1 MTTQQIEER
10 LAMTQAYQSI
20 EKLIHKTIWDFMRKY
35 GGDYD
40 DLLSVCHE
48 AFVFA
53 YNKHENKRAK
63 LTTWV
68 QRIIWQRMTQHSIRE
83 KRRKQ
88 NQHHI
93 PVEDLGLPSSLA
105 PSDYNKIL
113 ENLSCDAWQIA
124 LAILIIPNTTLFA
137 SKIEERRP
145 YKLRRAARNMFYCSG
160 WCEARWNNAVA
171 EIKSV

>member
-10 LAMTQAYQSI
+10 LAMTQAYQST
-20 EKLIHKTIWDFMRKY
+20 EKLIYKTIWDFVRKY
-35 GGDYD
+35 GGDSE
-40 DLLSVCHE
+40 DLLSICHE
-48 AFVFA
+48 AFITA
-53 YNKHENKRAK
+53 YNTHDITKTKF
-63 LTTWV
+63 TTWIRNCLWWAMYRF
-68 QRIIWQRMTQHSIRE
+68 QFQEKKRTNRQHNTPI
-83 KRRKQ
+83 
-88 NQHHI
+88 
-93 PVEDLGLPSSLA
+93 EDLGLAYSTPV
-105 PSDYNKIL
+105 DYNKIL

-160 WCEARWNNAVA
+160 WCEARWNNAIA